1 MSTKTE
7 KAIIPATEKHA
18 PADAIARVADEIKE
32 RALTLAAPEVKVPEV
47 KKPETPKAP
56 EVKAEAKKTDISIL
70 LTKIPDTFTP
80 ALLDKLFN
88 LNDGGKTVRR
98 HLRKN
103 FAEPVGHAHKEK
115 WTFSKSQ
122 TDVLQ
127 YFADR
132 YAFDLKVL
140 EPAQK
145 SA

>member
-7 KAIIPATEKHA
+7 KAIVPAAEAK
-18 PADAIARVADEIKE
+18 K
-32 RALTLAAPEVKVPEV
+32 PEV
-47 KKPETPKAP
+47 KKA
-56 EVKAEAKKTDISIL
+56 DIQPLI
-70 LTKIPDTFTP
+70 KVIPDTFTP

-115 WTFSKSQ
+115 WTFTKANV
-122 TDVLQ
+122 DILQ

-132 YAFDLKVL
+132 YAYDLKVL
-140 EPAQK
+140 EPAPK
-145 SA
+145 TV

>member
-1 MSTKTE
+1 MST
-7 KAIIPATEKHA
+7 
-18 PADAIARVADEIKE
+18 EIKK
-32 RALTLAAPEVKVPEV
+32 AAKAPEV
-47 KKPETPKAP
+47 KKPEVKKP
-56 EVKAEAKKTDISIL
+56 EVKPEVKKVDI
-70 LTKIPDTFTP
+70 TPVVNAIPETFTP

-103 FAEPVGHAHKEK
+103 FAEPIGHAHKEK

-140 EPAQK
+140 EPVKTA
-145 SA
+145 

>member
-1 MSTKTE
+1 MST
-7 KAIIPATEKHA
+7 
-18 PADAIARVADEIKE
+18 
-32 RALTLAAPEVKVPEV
+32 EV
-47 KKPETPKAP
+47 KKA
-56 EVKAEAKKTDISIL
+56 EVKKAEVKKAEVKKVDI
-70 LTKIPDTFTP
+70 TPVVNAIPDTFTP

-103 FAEPVGHAHKEK
+103 FAEPIGHAHKEK
-115 WTFSKSQ
+115 WTFTKAQ

-140 EPAQK
+140 EPVAAAVK
-145 SA
+145 TA

>member
-1 MSTKTE
+1 MSTNK
-7 KAIIPATEKHA
+7 K
-18 PADAIARVADEIKE
+18 
-32 RALTLAAPEVKVPEV
+32 APEAKKPEV
-47 KKPETPKAP
+47 KKPEVKAEVKAEVKKP
-56 EVKAEAKKTDISIL
+56 EVKAEVKKADISIL

-103 FAEPVGHAHKEK
+103 FAEPVGHEHKEK

-145 SA
+145 TA

>member
-1 MSTKTE
+1 MST
-7 KAIIPATEKHA
+7 
-18 PADAIARVADEIKE
+18 
-32 RALTLAAPEVKVPEV
+32 EV
-47 KKPETPKAP
+47 KKAAKAPEAKKPEVKAP
-56 EVKAEAKKTDISIL
+56 EVKKADISIL

-103 FAEPVGHAHKEK
+103 FAEPVGHEHKEK
-115 WTFSKSQ
+115 WTFSKTQ
-122 TDVLQ
+122 VDILQ

-140 EPAQK
+140 EPVAAAQK
-145 SA
+145 TA

>member
-1 MSTKTE
+1 MSTNK
-7 KAIIPATEKHA
+7 KATE
-18 PADAIARVADEIKE
+18 
-32 RALTLAAPEVKVPEV
+32 VKKPEV
-47 KKPETPKAP
+47 KKPEVKKP
-56 EVKAEAKKTDISIL
+56 EVKTETKKAEAKKADISIL

-103 FAEPVGHAHKEK
+103 FAEAMEHAHKEK
-115 WTFSKSQ
+115 WGFTKANV
-122 TDVLQ
+122 DILQ

-132 YAFDLKVL
+132 YAYDLKVL

>member
-1 MSTKTE
+1 MST
-7 KAIIPATEKHA
+7 
-18 PADAIARVADEIKE
+18 EIKK
-32 RALTLAAPEVKVPEV
+32 AAKAPEAKKPEVKTETKPEV
-47 KKPETPKAP
+47 KKA
-56 EVKAEAKKTDISIL
+56 DISIL

-140 EPAQK
+140 EPAVK
-145 SA
+145 TA

>member
-1 MSTKTE
+1 MST
-7 KAIIPATEKHA
+7 
-18 PADAIARVADEIKE
+18 EIKK
-32 RALTLAAPEVKVPEV
+32 AA
-47 KKPETPKAP
+47 KAP
-56 EVKAEAKKTDISIL
+56 EVKKATEVKAPEVKKADISIL

-103 FAEPVGHAHKEK
+103 FAEPVGHEHKEK
-115 WTFSKSQ
+115 WTFTKAQ

-140 EPAQK
+140 EPVAAPVK
-145 SA
+145 TA

>member
-1 MSTKTE
+1 MSTNK
-7 KAIIPATEKHA
+7 KADIKKAT
-18 PADAIARVADEIKE
+18 
-32 RALTLAAPEVKVPEV
+32 EV
-47 KKPETPKAP
+47 KKVDIQPIIKAIPE
-56 EVKAEAKKTDISIL
+56 
-70 LTKIPDTFTP
+70 TFTP

-103 FAEPVGHAHKEK
+103 FAEPIGHAHKEK
-115 WTFSKSQ
+115 WTFTKAQ

-145 SA
+145 TA

>member
-1 MSTKTE
+1 MSTEIK
-7 KAIIPATEKHA
+7 KAAKATEAKKA
-18 PADAIARVADEIKE
+18 
-32 RALTLAAPEVKVPEV
+32 TEV
-47 KKPETPKAP
+47 KKA
-56 EVKAEAKKTDISIL
+56 EVKKDTKPEAPKVDISIL

-98 HLRKN
+98 HLRKH
-103 FAEPVGHAHKEK
+103 FAEAMKHEHKDK
-115 WTFSKSQ
+115 WTFTKAQ

-140 EPAQK
+140 EPATK
-145 SA
+145 TA

>member
-7 KAIIPATEKHA
+7 KVVKT
-18 PADAIARVADEIKE
+18 
-32 RALTLAAPEVKVPEV
+32 PED
-47 KKPETPKAP
+47 KKPEVKAP
-56 EVKAEAKKTDISIL
+56 EVKKADISIL

-103 FAEPVGHAHKEK
+103 FAEPVGHEHKEK
-115 WTFSKSQ
+115 WTFTKTQ

-140 EPAQK
+140 EPVAAPVK
-145 SA
+145 TA

>member
-7 KAIIPATEKHA
+7 KAIVPAAEA
-18 PADAIARVADEIKE
+18 
-32 RALTLAAPEVKVPEV
+32 
-47 KKPETPKAP
+47 KKPEAKKPEVKAP
-56 EVKAEAKKTDISIL
+56 EVKKADISIL

-115 WTFSKSQ
+115 WTFTKAN
-122 TDVLQ
+122 TDILQ

-132 YAFDLKVL
+132 YAYDLKVL
-140 EPAQK
+140 EPGQK
-145 SA
+145 TA

>member
-1 MSTKTE
+1 MST
-7 KAIIPATEKHA
+7 
-18 PADAIARVADEIKE
+18 EIKK
-32 RALTLAAPEVKVPEV
+32 AAKAPEAKKPEVKTEV
-47 KKPETPKAP
+47 KAP
-56 EVKAEAKKTDISIL
+56 EVKKADISIL

-115 WTFSKSQ
+115 WTFTKAANA
-122 TDVLQ
+122 DILQ

-140 EPAQK
+140 EPAAK
-145 SA
+145 TA

>member
-1 MSTKTE
+1 MKGDTNMST
-7 KAIIPATEKHA
+7 
-18 PADAIARVADEIKE
+18 EIKK
-32 RALTLAAPEVKVPEV
+32 AAKAPEAKKPEV
-47 KKPETPKAP
+47 KKPEAPKAEAPKAEVKAP
-56 EVKAEAKKTDISIL
+56 EVKKADISIL

-103 FAEPVGHAHKEK
+103 FAEPVGHSHKEK
-115 WTFSKSQ
+115 WTFTKAQ

-145 SA
+145 TA

>member
-7 KAIIPATEKHA
+7 KVVKT
-18 PADAIARVADEIKE
+18 
-32 RALTLAAPEVKVPEV
+32 PED
-47 KKPETPKAP
+47 KKPEVKAP
-56 EVKAEAKKTDISIL
+56 EVKKADISIL

-103 FAEPVGHAHKEK
+103 FAEPMAHAHKDK
-115 WTFSKSQ
+115 WGFTK
-122 TDVLQ
+122 TANADIIQ

-140 EPAQK
+140 EPVAAAVK
-145 SA
+145 TA

>member
-1 MSTKTE
+1 MSTEVK
-7 KAIIPATEKHA
+7 KAAKA
-18 PADAIARVADEIKE
+18 PEAKK
-32 RALTLAAPEVKVPEV
+32 PEVKTEVKATEV
-47 KKPETPKAP
+47 KK
-56 EVKAEAKKTDISIL
+56 VDISIL

-103 FAEPVGHAHKEK
+103 FAEPVGHEHKEK
-115 WTFSKSQ
+115 WTFTKAQ

-140 EPAQK
+140 EPAVK
-145 SA
+145 TA

>member
-1 MSTKTE
+1 MSTNK
-7 KAIIPATEKHA
+7 KATE
-18 PADAIARVADEIKE
+18 
-32 RALTLAAPEVKVPEV
+32 VK
-47 KKPETPKAP
+47 T
-56 EVKAEAKKTDISIL
+56 EAKKATEAKKVDISIL
-70 LTKIPDTFTP
+70 LTKVPDTFTP

-103 FAEPVGHAHKEK
+103 FAEALEHGHKDK

-122 TDVLQ
+122 TNILQ

-140 EPAQK
+140 EPAK
-145 SA
+145 TA

>member
-1 MSTKTE
+1 MST
-7 KAIIPATEKHA
+7 
-18 PADAIARVADEIKE
+18 EIKK
-32 RALTLAAPEVKVPEV
+32 AAKAPEA
-47 KKPETPKAP
+47 KKPEVKAP
-56 EVKAEAKKTDISIL
+56 EVKKADISIL
-70 LTKIPDTFTP
+70 LTKLPDTFTP

-103 FAEPVGHAHKEK
+103 FAEPMAHEHKEK
-115 WTFSKSQ
+115 WTFTKAQ

-140 EPAQK
+140 EPVAAPVK
-145 SA
+145 TA